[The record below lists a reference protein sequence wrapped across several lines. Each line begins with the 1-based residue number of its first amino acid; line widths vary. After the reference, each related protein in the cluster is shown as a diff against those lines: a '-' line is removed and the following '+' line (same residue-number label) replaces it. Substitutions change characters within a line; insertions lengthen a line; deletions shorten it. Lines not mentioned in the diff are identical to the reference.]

1 MHPHAARKRETS
13 MVNIKVVAFDC
24 DGVLF
29 DTEQA
34 NRNYY
39 SSILKHFG
47 RPAVTDEQFAFVHM
61 HTVFESLAYLF
72 PDEKNLEAAH
82 VFRKGMDYREYLEHL
97 TVEPHL
103 ASLLEKIRPHFKTA
117 IATNRTDTMNRLL
130 AEYNLD
136 RQFDLVVTAS
146 DVERPKPNP
155 DVLLKILDYF
165 DIPPHQAIYIG
176 DSRLDE
182 LAARAAAIPLVAYRN
197 PALSADCHVNSLKE
211 IEALLEI

>member
-1 MHPHAARKRETS
+1 MIK
-13 MVNIKVVAFDC
+13 VKVVAFDC

-34 NRNYY
+34 NRAYY
-39 SSILKHFG
+39 SRILQHFG
-47 RPAVTDEQFAFVHM
+47 RPAVTDEQFAFLHM

-72 PDEKNLEAAH
+72 SDEKTLSAAH
-82 VFRKGMDYREYLEHL
+82 VFRKGMDYREYLGHL

-103 ASLLEKIRPHFKTA
+103 FSLLEKIRPHFKTA

-130 AEYNLD
+130 AEFKLD

-155 DVLLKILDYF
+155 DILLKILDYF
-165 DIPPHQAIYIG
+165 DLLPHQVIYIG
-176 DSRLDE
+176 DSQLDE
-182 LAARAAAIPLVAYRN
+182 MAARAAAIPLVAYRN
-197 PALSADCHVNSLKE
+197 PALAADYHVNSLNE
-211 IEALLEI
+211 IEALLGV